1 MKRPFGKKNDLLGK
15 EFSLSPLSGRKR
27 GGFTRVATMTGLA
40 PPWTHGSLDH
50 ENEVMGKHL
59 PPQLREPRTYWYGR
73 TLWKHRRRDQL
84 QREPLCQ
91 PCLRKGHVV
100 PATDVHH
107 LVEFGDDWNLFV
119 TAPLES
125 RCKACHAEAHGRR
138 NPARPRAIGL
148 DGWATS

>member
-1 MKRPFGKKNDLLGK
+1 
-15 EFSLSPLSGRKR
+15 
-27 GGFTRVATMTGLA
+27 
-40 PPWTHGSLDH
+40 
-50 ENEVMGKHL
+50 MGKHL

-91 PCLRKGHVV
+91 PCLRKGRVV

-107 LVEFGDDWNLFV
+107 LIEFGDVWNLFV

-138 NPARPRAIGL
+138 NPARHRAIGL
-148 DGWATS
+148 DGWPTS